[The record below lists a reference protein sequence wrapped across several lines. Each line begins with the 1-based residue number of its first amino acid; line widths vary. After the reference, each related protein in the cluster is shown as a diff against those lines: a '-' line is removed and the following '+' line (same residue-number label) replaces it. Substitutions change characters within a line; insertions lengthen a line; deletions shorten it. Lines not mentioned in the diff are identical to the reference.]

1 MAARASRS
9 QARSR
14 AGARARDIARYMI
27 VFRHA
32 DPRLPF
38 LWEDEAQPPGR
49 WHGVGE
55 EPAHYFS
62 DTPDGAWGEFLRH
75 EEIRDLEDLATIR
88 RAIWA
93 VEIHDEPAAI
103 STLRATIQTGDL
115 ESYEACRTDARR
127 LRKHGAT
134 RLDAPSAA
142 LLSNTASGHVVDGG
156 LRPGP
161 PLQERTIVLYGK
173 RPSLVG
179 WRAASEGQPSRE
191 LLLRVRHFGSRRY
204 VDNLGAGDIM

>member
-1 MAARASRS
+1 
-9 QARSR
+9 
-14 AGARARDIARYMI
+14 MI

-49 WHGVGE
+49 WHGEGE
-55 EPAHYFS
+55 GPAHYFS
-62 DTPDGAWGEFLRH
+62 DTPDGAWAELLRH
-75 EEIRDLEDLATIR
+75 EEIRDPEDLATIR

-93 VEIHDEPAAI
+93 VEIHDEPAAN
-103 STLRATIQTGDL
+103 STLGATIQTGGL
-115 ESYEACRTDARR
+115 ESYEACRADARR

-142 LLSNTASGHVVDGG
+142 LLVDTASGHVVNGG
-156 LRPGP
+156 LRHGP
-161 PLQERTIVLYGK
+161 SREERTIVLYGN
-173 RPSLVG
+173 RPLLIG

-191 LLLRVRHFGSRRY
+191 PCLRVRHFGSRRH
-204 VDNLGAGDIM
+204 VDTWAQEI